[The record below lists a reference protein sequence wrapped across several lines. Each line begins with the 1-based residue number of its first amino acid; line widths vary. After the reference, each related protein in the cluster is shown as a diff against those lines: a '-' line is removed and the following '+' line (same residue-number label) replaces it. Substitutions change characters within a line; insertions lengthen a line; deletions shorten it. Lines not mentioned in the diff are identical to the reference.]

1 MKITEHIDLID
12 GTMANCYSVRL
23 GENTVLIDAGMKGS
37 AKKIIMY
44 YNEKKAK
51 PEIILITHYHPDH
64 VGGLHI
70 LTEEFKPDV
79 FVPDRE
85 VDVITGKAKPVP
97 TRSIMSHIVAGMA
110 RITPVGSVK
119 SASELKIDGIHVV
132 ETPGHTPGSTSY
144 YVEEDDALF
153 VGDAVNNTRNGLQI
167 NKGFT
172 LNLKEA
178 EKSRQIIMEHEAKL
192 ILPGHGPPYHKK

>member
-1 MKITEHIDLID
+1 
-12 GTMANCYSVRL
+12 
-23 GENTVLIDAGMKGS
+23 
-37 AKKIIMY
+37 
-44 YNEKKAK
+44 
-51 PEIILITHYHPDH
+51 
-64 VGGLHI
+64 
-70 LTEEFKPDV
+70 
-79 FVPDRE
+79 
-85 VDVITGKAKPVP
+85 
-97 TRSIMSHIVAGMA
+97 MSHIVAGMA